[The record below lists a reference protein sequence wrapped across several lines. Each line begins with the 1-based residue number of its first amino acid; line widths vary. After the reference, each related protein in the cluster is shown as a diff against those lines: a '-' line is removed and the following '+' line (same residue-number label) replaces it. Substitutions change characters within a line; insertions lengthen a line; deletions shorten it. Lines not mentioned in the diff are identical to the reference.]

1 MVVRLVPVRQSNKDR
16 LPAPVMW
23 YNFVNWFAILV
34 KRLIN
39 FMYKYLKMKFF
50 DLNSWQYCI
59 LLLHISM
66 VPNRREVL
74 LTTVSCI
81 FPVVQCSLSNL
92 FVYICVRFNHSLSWT
107 VSVKPLIQYLK
118 IEWCSFTEKKWQ
130 WAPSIVYAEH

>member
-50 DLNSWQYCI
+50 DLNS
-59 LLLHISM
+59 
-66 VPNRREVL
+66 
-74 LTTVSCI
+74 
-81 FPVVQCSLSNL
+81 
-92 FVYICVRFNHSLSWT
+92 
-107 VSVKPLIQYLK
+107 
-118 IEWCSFTEKKWQ
+118 
-130 WAPSIVYAEH
+130 